1 MEFIKVK
8 DDYHANLCD
17 ELLTE
22 LIQSE
27 RKFDNNVKETFI
39 VKDMYKNKYKEDY
52 NCLILVMAEDDP
64 IAFIFSYMKF
74 EQGDFC
80 YHSTAHIDALY
91 VKPQFRNKGI
101 AGKLIVEFTN
111 WCNNKNIKE
120 IEIGVFKENS
130 PAYNLYKKMGFI
142 DTTIYMNKKLI

>member
-8 DDYHANLCD
+8 DDYYANLCD

-52 NCLILVMAEDDP
+52 NCLILVMAEDAP
-64 IAFIFSYMKF
+64 IAFIFGYMKF